1 VIALPVQ
8 ETAALLG
15 VAAMVAARPA
25 LAQSLAAHNAWGLA
39 FVMESDAGD
48 RRHVDR
54 ERGADMARGE
64 EAAFT
69 ALYRE
74 YRTRL
79 YQYALSLVRNRETAE
94 DAVQDAFLGWVRQMA
109 AGKAPRQTAPYLYA
123 SVRNRCLDRLRRR
136 PEVALEE
143 AQVELLV
150 APAGDEE
157 RIGLRHALNR
167 LLLALPEEQREV
179 VVLRTWH
186 DLEFAAIAELQG
198 TPLNTAIAR
207 YHYALAKLRKELDVH
222 E

>member
-1 VIALPVQ
+1 M
-8 ETAALLG
+8 LG
-15 VAAMVAARPA
+15 
-25 LAQSLAAHNAWGLA
+25 LWS
-39 FVMESDAGD
+39 VMESDGMD

-54 ERGADMARGE
+54 DRERGAEMARGA

-69 ALYRE
+69 ELYRD

-79 YQYALSLVRNRETAE
+79 HQYALSLVRDREAAQ
-94 DAVQDAFLGWVRQMA
+94 DAVQDAFLGWVRQLA
-109 AGKAPRQTAPYLYA
+109 AGKTPRQTAPYLYA

-136 PEVALEE
+136 PEVALDE
-143 AQVELLV
+143 AQVELLA

-186 DLEFAAIAELQG
+186 DLEFVAIAALQG
-198 TPLNTAIAR
+198 MPVNTAIAR
-207 YHYALAKLRKELDVH
+207 YHYALAKLRKELEAH

>member
-1 VIALPVQ
+1 M
-8 ETAALLG
+8 ETEG
-15 VAAMVAARPA
+15 
-25 LAQSLAAHNAWGLA
+25 S
-39 FVMESDAGD
+39 D

-54 ERGADMARGE
+54 DRQRGVDMARGE

-69 ALYRE
+69 GLYRE

-79 YQYALSLVRNRETAE
+79 YQYALSLMRDREAAE
-94 DAVQDAFLGWVRQMA
+94 DAVQDAFLGWARQLA
-109 AGKAPRQTAPYLYA
+109 AGRAPRQAAPYLYA

-136 PEVALEE
+136 GEVALDE
-143 AQVELLV
+143 AHLELLV

-157 RIGLRHALNR
+157 RIGLRDALQR
-167 LLLALPEEQREV
+167 LLLTLPEEQREV

-186 DLEFAAIAELQG
+186 DMEFAAIAALQG

-207 YHYALAKLRKELDVH
+207 YHYAMARLRKDLDAH